1 MSQVAGGSHAGT
13 AAGERARRL
22 SSRFGKIA
30 IEYGLASEADV
41 RRCLAVQKQITD
53 SGREP
58 PKLGDIMIEQGY
70 VSEETAKK
78 IYKLQGRAG
87 GHREI
92 DGYVIGPLLGK
103 GATGSVYKAI
113 MKSMNRTVAI
123 KILHPDLARDRDYV
137 LRFLREARAAAWLN
151 HQNIVSGVDVGQSN
165 GIFYFVMDYV
175 EGPTVEEL
183 VASRGPLP
191 EKQALEIAL
200 MMARALEHAHRHGI
214 IHRDIKPDNIV
225 IMSDGTARLL
235 DLGIARRQREC
246 GNSMIVGTP
255 EYISPEQIRGDKN
268 LDSRTDIY
276 SLGVTLYQM
285 LTGHR
290 PFAGK
295 MLELIR
301 HHLNSVP
308 VPPTRHVPGLS
319 KETSDLVMEMMSK
332 DRNDR
337 PADPRDLA
345 IAIEGA
351 LMAKPGEVS
360 GVGALDAD
368 YQGDARPITQIPLVA
383 PLPDR
388 MTAPPP
394 KPKPAPQKILTHA
407 PISRKGG
414 RSGRVGNG
422 GRRVKRRFSRRRR

>member
-1 MSQVAGGSHAGT
+1 MSQVVSGSRAGSTGS
-13 AAGERARRL
+13 ERARRL

-30 IEYGLASEADV
+30 VENGLATESDV
-41 RRCLAVQKQITD
+41 RRCLAVQKQIVD

-58 PKLGDIMIEQGY
+58 PKLGDIMVEQGY
-70 VSEETAKK
+70 VSGEMAKK

-92 DGYVIGPLLGK
+92 DGYVIGELLGK
-103 GATGSVYKAI
+103 GATGSVYKAV

-123 KILHPDLARDRDYV
+123 KILHPELSKDRDYV

-151 HQNIVSGVDVGQSN
+151 HQNIVGGVDVGQSN

-225 IMSDGTARLL
+225 IMPDGTALLL
-235 DLGIARRQREC
+235 DLGIARRQRKC
-246 GNSMIVGTP
+246 GDSMIVGTP
-255 EYISPEQIRGDKN
+255 EYISPEQIRCDGD

-290 PFAGK
+290 PFGGK

-301 HHLNSVP
+301 HHLHSVP
-308 VPPTRHVPGLS
+308 VAPTHHVPGLS
-319 KETSDLVMEMMSK
+319 KETSDLVMEMMAK
-332 DRNDR
+332 DREDR

-345 IAIEGA
+345 IGIERA
-351 LMAKPGEVS
+351 LTAKPCEVS
-360 GVGALDAD
+360 GFGELDAD
-368 YQGDARPITQIPLVA
+368 YRGDCRPITQIPLVV

-388 MTAPPP
+388 MTAPPS
-394 KPKPAPQKILTHA
+394 KPKPVLQKIITHA
-407 PISRKGG
+407 PVSGRGG

-422 GRRVKRRFSRRRR
+422 GRGRRPMRRRQ